1 MRITLKAIDARIA
14 KVAKLGTEYNVFI
27 HETAVMILTHAA
39 GNGAGDVSRVTTL
52 LAAMPNS
59 MRKTAMRKWLTL
71 YSPVALDGGK
81 DGKPYAAR
89 LSEAYKALKDDTKKA
104 AAWKLDDAAA
114 NPFYTIADAVPE
126 EKEYTLAALV
136 KMIQGYGKR
145 IEAKIEKGEVPA
157 NDIADARRLASQ
169 VEAFEYK
176 AA

>member
-14 KVAKLGTEYNVFI
+14 KVAKLGSEYNVFI
-27 HETAVMILTHAA
+27 HDTACMILAHAA
-39 GNGAGDVSRVTTL
+39 GAGAGDVSRVTTL

-59 MRKTAMRKWLTL
+59 MRKTAMRRWLTL

-81 DGKPYAAR
+81 DGKPFSAR
-89 LSEAYKALKDDTKKA
+89 LSEAYKAIKDDAKKA
-104 AAWKLDDAAA
+104 AAWKLADAAA

-126 EKEYTLAALV
+126 EKEYSLAALV

-145 IEAKIEKGEVPA
+145 IDAKIEKGEVPA
-157 NDIADARRLASQ
+157 NDVEAARKLARQ
-169 VEAFEYK
+169 VEGFAF